1 MAFVSHGT
9 PCDKEALSTAAWAD
23 GDAIVPDDSNDDSG
37 ASPSSTPVDSWP
49 DLLTEIDKGT
59 ADITLSCDIS
69 RIPDDT
75 GDIDDPKKAALT
87 ISSGKTLTINLNGR
101 TLDGSGL
108 GRVITVKAGG
118 ILTIKNSVGTPGTI
132 TGGDA
137 AATDADGGTVTI
149 QDNVE
154 ITDDSA
160 TNGGGIYVADGGTV
174 TIQGN
179 VEITG
184 NTATGLGGGVYN
196 AGTFTMNGGAIYG
209 NSAETAAADFYNEEG
224 CDFTLALPEGYAWY
238 EDKPDERYPDPQT
251 PYEIPAP
258 DSEAAKAETY
268 LAAEV
273 TLVKEGNFYQISNA
287 EQLAAFRD
295 IVNGSNGGHTDLDAC
310 AELTADIDLSK
321 VCGKEIGSW
330 TPIGLGDSSA
340 YNGTFDG
347 NGNTIFGLYCSVS
360 AKGEAGEVG
369 EDVEDVEAIAGLFH
383 TIGDG
388 GEVRALNVE
397 DSYVSAAA
405 GGTSKAGGICAT
417 NSGAITGCTFRG
429 TVRAAAP
436 FPLPAASAGRTTV
449 PSKAAPASSRTA
461 GTTAASMPRTARL
474 SMPAACAGITPA
486 KSGTV

>member
-209 NSAETAAADFYNEEG
+209 NGAGYAAADFYN
-224 CDFTLALPEGYAWY
+224 
-238 EDKPDERYPDPQT
+238 
-251 PYEIPAP
+251 
-258 DSEAAKAETY
+258 
-268 LAAEV
+268 
-273 TLVKEGNFYQISNA
+273 
-287 EQLAAFRD
+287 
-295 IVNGSNGGHTDLDAC
+295 
-310 AELTADIDLSK
+310 
-321 VCGKEIGSW
+321 
-330 TPIGLGDSSA
+330 
-340 YNGTFDG
+340 
-347 NGNTIFGLYCSVS
+347 
-360 AKGEAGEVG
+360 
-369 EDVEDVEAIAGLFH
+369 
-383 TIGDG
+383 
-388 GEVRALNVE
+388 
-397 DSYVSAAA
+397 
-405 GGTSKAGGICAT
+405 
-417 NSGAITGCTFRG
+417 
-429 TVRAAAP
+429 
-436 FPLPAASAGRTTV
+436 
-449 PSKAAPASSRTA
+449 
-461 GTTAASMPRTARL
+461 
-474 SMPAACAGITPA
+474 
-486 KSGTV
+486 